1 MASVNI
7 ALYEIYTS
15 VESARRRK
23 IREIIDFSRNKVSN
37 SEIHNGFEQY
47 FTDGP
52 AADLFRQLY
61 DKQIYEITPWLESY
75 ESLTAEQRI
84 DSRGDIVRYSDESSS
99 YLAIEWLLILNSIE
113 SGNIENLKSELF
125 QALQNS
131 DKELTEINKYEKI
144 FNLWKKC
151 FELSSDLKLR
161 GILLNESCEYFLN
174 LSDEVIKKE
183 YLSLSYD
190 YIVEYLSKEDEVDI
204 SNIFSLKIFNL
215 NLDLVNTLM
224 KEKMYV

>member
-1 MASVNI
+1 MDEFSSLLLASVNI

-52 AADLFRQLY
+52 AADLVRQLY
-61 DKQIYEITPWLESY
+61 DKQIYEITPWFESY

-113 SGNIENLKSELF
+113 SGNIDNLKSEVF

-131 DKELTEINKYEKI
+131 DNELTEIN
-144 FNLWKKC
+144 
-151 FELSSDLKLR
+151 
-161 GILLNESCEYFLN
+161 
-174 LSDEVIKKE
+174 
-183 YLSLSYD
+183 
-190 YIVEYLSKEDEVDI
+190 
-204 SNIFSLKIFNL
+204 
-215 NLDLVNTLM
+215 
-224 KEKMYV
+224 